1 MSMIGCF
8 KRISARDFGRIQ
20 ADPDLAAVLLTP
32 EEEPEGFDPF
42 TDFDVD
48 KAWHGIHFLLTGSA
62 WEGHPPL
69 NFLVAGGEETGV
81 DTGYGPPRG
90 FSVAEVKEIAKALS
104 SVTVEAL
111 RSRYNPQQM
120 QQMEIYPDIWKR
132 EGEEGLSYLLG
143 YFEDMKN
150 FVIGGAE
157 QGEALVVFLS

>member
-1 MSMIGCF
+1 MGMIGCF
-8 KRISARDFGRIQ
+8 IRISARDFGRIQ
-20 ADPDLAAVLLTP
+20 ADPDLAAGLLTL
-32 EEEPEGFDPF
+32 EGEQEGFDPSA
-42 TDFDVD
+42 DFDID

-62 WEGHPPL
+62 WEGDPPL
-69 NFLVAGGEETGV
+69 NFLVAGGKEIGE
-81 DTGYGPPRG
+81 DPGYGPARG

-104 SVTVEAL
+104 SVTVETL
-111 RSRYNPQQM
+111 RSRYNPRQM

-132 EGEEGLSYLLG
+132 EGEKGLNYLLG

>member
-1 MSMIGCF
+1 MGMIGCF

-20 ADPDLAAVLLTP
+20 ADPDLAVALLTP

-42 TDFDVD
+42 TDYDVD

-62 WEGHPPL
+62 WEGDPPL
-69 NFLVAGGEETGV
+69 NFLVAGGEEIGE

-104 SVTVEAL
+104 FVTVEAL

-120 QQMEIYPDIWKR
+120 QQMEIYPDIWER
-132 EGEEGLSYLLG
+132 EGEEGLIYLLG
-143 YFEDMKN
+143 CFEGMKN

-157 QGEALVVFLS
+157 QDEALVVFLS